1 VAPPAP
7 RYSSA
12 TVLEPE
18 PAGALPNGA
27 DVSAQKNP
35 TTGGFPFV
43 CTQRVHWY
51 YSVGLVAAVGGNGP
65 LHLAR
70 TGEAFSRGTQALRR
84 CVLVPGGFCSG
95 FDGLPRYTA
104 GWLWRHDGVRIRR
117 TSRSWQ
123 PAGPNPSRQQGGTGT
138 TRARVAG
145 RGAGA
150 CGRRGDGGSW
160 VGAGMPDRAD
170 RTVGF
175 DGNVAPFR
183 RSVEVPLPP
192 PPRLFPDE

>member
-7 RYSSA
+7 YYSSA

-70 TGEAFSRGTQALRR
+70 TGEAFKPRWPVWHRRRRAPTRNSVAQHGNSGPVEADRDRRPQGPPRPREAPPPVPERDRG
-84 CVLVPGGFCSG
+84 GGG
-95 FDGLPRYTA
+95 GGGGA
-104 GWLWRHDGVRIRR
+104 GVERAGRQGCGVGARGAGIGWGWWRHGVR
-117 TSRSWQ
+117 
-123 PAGPNPSRQQGGTGT
+123 
-138 TRARVAG
+138 AG
-145 RGAGA
+145 RG
-150 CGRRGDGGSW
+150 
-160 VGAGMPDRAD
+160 V
-170 RTVGF
+170 
-175 DGNVAPFR
+175 
-183 RSVEVPLPP
+183 
-192 PPRLFPDE
+192 